1 MSESRNET
9 AEQGERAAAE
19 QETGSAGSTGV
30 QEKSAPA
37 QAPSRV
43 DRLPP
48 FRVLLHNDDVND
60 MGYVVDTI
68 CDLTPLSPH
77 RAATVMIEAHQSGV
91 SLLLTTHRERAELY
105 VEQFA
110 SKNLTVTIELAE

>member
-1 MSESRNET
+1 MSEVRNESN
-9 AEQGERAAAE
+9 EQQTPGPQAP
-19 QETGSAGSTGV
+19 ETGSAGSTGV
-30 QEKSAPA
+30 QERAAPA
-37 QAPSRV
+37 PERV

-68 CDLTPLSPH
+68 CDLTPLSAH
-77 RAATVMIEAHQSGV
+77 KAATIMLEAHQTGV
-91 SLLLTTHRERAELY
+91 SLMLLTHRERAELY

-110 SKNLTVTIELAE
+110 SKSLTVTIERAE